1 MVLLHYIYVLHYVC
15 DGASEYYRHLCYFTI
30 SLIISRGKSLFN
42 SKTVS
47 THNDTVAQWGKTIST
62 VKWNAI
68 NQTLYWICAAFWNV
82 LASTNELGGHLKWYT
97 PCFTCTLLYTARI
110 FDLEKKN
117 TSEARLPSDLFFEP
131 VLPFNF
137 IPTVVWSAYY
147 DSCENQATK
156 YFNL

>member
-1 MVLLHYIYVLHYVC
+1 MHMVLLHYIYVLHYVC

-68 NQTLYWICAAFWNV
+68 NQTLY
-82 LASTNELGGHLKWYT
+82 
-97 PCFTCTLLYTARI
+97 
-110 FDLEKKN
+110 
-117 TSEARLPSDLFFEP
+117 
-131 VLPFNF
+131 
-137 IPTVVWSAYY
+137 
-147 DSCENQATK
+147 
-156 YFNL
+156 